1 MSEIE
6 DAPVT
11 QEVVLNVQGKV
22 IKPAKKRSKTTKKK
36 EEFYVNPDELRAEI
50 KKYYDTDNFS
60 DTLGLMIKKIA
71 CGMSY
76 CPNFINY
83 TYKDEMISDAIY
95 KMSRA
100 IVRHCYKVESSF
112 SPFAY
117 LSMCSWTAFINRISK
132 EKKVQQ
138 IHEDYKDRIYS
149 DLLLEQCEGMDNI
162 HLRQFQARLSD
173 EDVDD

>member
-6 DAPVT
+6 DVPVT

-60 DTLGLMIKKIA
+60 DALGLMIKKIA

>member
-1 MSEIE
+1 
-6 DAPVT
+6 
-11 QEVVLNVQGKV
+11 
-22 IKPAKKRSKTTKKK
+22 
-36 EEFYVNPDELRAEI
+36 
-50 KKYYDTDNFS
+50 
-60 DTLGLMIKKIA
+60 
-71 CGMSY
+71 
-76 CPNFINY
+76 
-83 TYKDEMISDAIY
+83 MISDAIY

-173 EDVDD
+173 EDIDD

>member
-6 DAPVT
+6 DVPVT

-50 KKYYDTDNFS
+50 KNYYETNVFS
-60 DTLGLMIKKIA
+60 NKLGLMIKKIA
-71 CGMSY
+71 YGMSY
-76 CPNFINY
+76 MTNFINY

-117 LSMCSWTAFINRISK
+117 LSMCSWTAFINKISK
-132 EKKVQQ
+132 EKKIQQ
-138 IHEDYKDRIYS
+138 THDDFKDRYYTEMIES
-149 DLLLEQCEGMDNI
+149 QGENI
-162 HLRQFQARLSD
+162 VLKNNRCNLGD
-173 EDVDD
+173 GIVDDEN